1 MHSAM
6 PPLSALRAF
15 EAAAR
20 HLSLTRA
27 AEELHV
33 TAGALSHQIRG
44 LEDLLGVKLFERRV
58 RSIALTAAGKQ
69 LYPGLQTGFGHI
81 RDAVA
86 SLNAA
91 GDPNILVV
99 STSPGLTAKWL
110 ARRMYRFADIH
121 PDVDVRISSSL
132 TNANFATDGIDLA
145 VRNMPSSPAVDPTLE
160 TEMLA
165 EISFVPVCSPGLL
178 EKFGPVKDARALARL
193 PLIHDESL
201 GGARQYPDLG
211 QIGSKPPASTTSI
224 CGAGLRFNSAD
235 HALDAAGEGAG
246 VLLAHD
252 ILAYDDLRTGR
263 LVIPVKLTLPTGRA
277 FRLVWANGAQ
287 ADPAAEAF
295 RLWIKQEADALDWR
309 ADQGTRQ
316 RAAGANVAVWLRLKL
331 VRVCP
336 YFMRPFRTCEKDL
349 ETTFRRV

>member
-1 MHSAM
+1 M

-27 AEELHV
+27 ALELNV

-58 RSIALTAAGKQ
+58 RSIALTVAGKQ

-91 GDPNILVV
+91 VDPNILVL

-110 ARRMYRFADIH
+110 APRLYRFAADH

-132 TNANFATDGIDLA
+132 ANANFVTDGIDLA
-145 VRNMPSSPAVDPTLE
+145 VRNMAIEPDADPVLE
-160 TEMLA
+160 TEILA
-165 EISFVPVCSPGLL
+165 EIAFAPVCSPRLL
-178 EKFGPVKDARALARL
+178 EKFGPVNNAQDLARV
-193 PLIHDESL
+193 PLIHDEVL
-201 GGARQYPDLG
+201 VGRAKVPTWADWFEAAGVAGVDLRR
-211 QIGSKPPASTTSI
+211 
-224 CGAGLRFNSAD
+224 GLRFNSSD

-252 ILAYDDLRTGR
+252 VMAYDALRTGR
-263 LVIPVKLTLPTGRA
+263 LVIPVDLVLPSGRA
-277 FRLVWANGAQ
+277 FHLVWAKGRK
-287 ADPAAEAF
+287 PSKAAGDF
-295 RLWIKQEADALDWR
+295 RGWIKQEIEALDWTLIR
-309 ADQGTRQ
+309 GRGM
-316 RAAGANVAVWLRLKL
+316 AA
-331 VRVCP
+331 
-336 YFMRPFRTCEKDL
+336 
-349 ETTFRRV
+349 RR